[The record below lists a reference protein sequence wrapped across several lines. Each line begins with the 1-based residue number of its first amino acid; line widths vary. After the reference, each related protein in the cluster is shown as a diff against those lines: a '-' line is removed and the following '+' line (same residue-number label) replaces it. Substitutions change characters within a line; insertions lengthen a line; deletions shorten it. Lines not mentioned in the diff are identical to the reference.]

1 MKPRLELIII
11 DDFIPTWM
19 QDRLEKLT
27 QNHSIKYEFLSFTSH
42 IDNNNLNSEGDQF
55 SNLILKDG
63 QLKEYGADHFFLLPF
78 LTACL
83 KEGVIFDYSQF
94 LRAKV
99 NILFKQESKSNT
111 YINTPHIDIDPKI
124 HPYNLIGLYYIN
136 DSDGDTIIYEGR
148 DKNNLKIAN
157 KISPKKGRIIL
168 FDGSQYH
175 SSSYPLKTDKR
186 MVINYNLRY

>member
-42 IDNNNLNSEGDQF
+42 VDNINLNSEGDQF

-94 LRAKV
+94 LRAK
-99 NILFKQESKSNT
+99 
-111 YINTPHIDIDPKI
+111 I

-157 KISPKKGRIIL
+157 KVSPKKGRIIL

-186 MVINYNLRY
+186 MVINYNLMY

>member
-42 IDNNNLNSEGDQF
+42 VDNINLNSEGDQF

-83 KEGVIFDYSQF
+83 KEGVIATTLIYDTF
-94 LRAKV
+94 LVHSYHLQSR
-99 NILFKQESKSNT
+99 
-111 YINTPHIDIDPKI
+111 
-124 HPYNLIGLYYIN
+124 GL
-136 DSDGDTIIYEGR
+136 
-148 DKNNLKIAN
+148 
-157 KISPKKGRIIL
+157 
-168 FDGSQYH
+168 
-175 SSSYPLKTDKR
+175 
-186 MVINYNLRY
+186 V